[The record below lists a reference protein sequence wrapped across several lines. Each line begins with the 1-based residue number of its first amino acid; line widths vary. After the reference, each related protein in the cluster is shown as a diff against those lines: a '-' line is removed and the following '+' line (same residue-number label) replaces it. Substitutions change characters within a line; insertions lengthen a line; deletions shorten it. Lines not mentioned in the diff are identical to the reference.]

1 MHTATLNALQCVMTF
16 GGNFTWKW
24 NICLCFETSELKN
37 YTQKRG
43 EGESLSLCCNSFFGN
58 FLHIITIFIV
68 VGVMMSFLKIEI
80 ISEVPWL
87 SFFLS
92 SQLSWLS
99 FFSGYCTH
107 RIRLQNSEEL
117 FWAFINIQLNSFC
130 WFGFTDVVLL
140 HPLLFNKLA
149 HNVFVWLFRFCC
161 IIFSSCEKASW
172 AAKGPKWGSRGE
184 KGVKGW
190 RQLVK

>member
-130 WFGFTDVVLL
+130 WFGFIDVVLL

-149 HNVFVWLFRFCC
+149 HKVLCGCSDFVAS
-161 IIFSSCEKASW
+161 FS
-172 AAKGPKWGSRGE
+172 AAVKRLRELLKVPNGAQEVKRGSRVEGSS
-184 KGVKGW
+184 
-190 RQLVK
+190 

>member
-1 MHTATLNALQCVMTF
+1 MYCHPQCNAMCHDFWGKFYLEMKHLPLFWNFWAEKLYTKKRRGRVPVTVLQQFFWQLFAHHHHLHRSWCHDEFFKDRDHLRGAMT
-16 GGNFTWKW
+16 
-24 NICLCFETSELKN
+24 E
-37 YTQKRG
+37 
-43 EGESLSLCCNSFFGN
+43 
-58 FLHIITIFIV
+58 
-68 VGVMMSFLKIEI
+68 
-80 ISEVPWL
+80 
-87 SFFLS
+87 FFLS

-149 HNVFVWLFRFCC
+149 HNVFVWFFRFCC
-161 IIFSSCEKASW
+161 IILSSCEKASW

>member
-1 MHTATLNALQCVMTF
+1 MQCNVSWLLGEILPGNETF
-16 GGNFTWKW
+16 AFVLKLLSW
-24 NICLCFETSELKN
+24 NIIHK
-37 YTQKRG
+37 KRG
-43 EGESLSLCCNSFFGN
+43 EGESLSLCCNSFFCN

-68 VGVMMSFLKIEI
+68 VGVMMSFFKDRDHLRGAMTE
-80 ISEVPWL
+80 
-87 SFFLS
+87 FFLS

-149 HNVFVWLFRFCC
+149 HNVFVRLFRFCG